1 MSPSNILTMLELDDF
16 VVLDFETTGLDP
28 MSCKIIEIGAVRF
41 WGGEPVQEFQQLVNP
56 QEPIPR
62 EIVDL
67 TSITDDMVADE
78 PTIEQVGQDLLD
90 FIGDSALVAH
100 NIRFDLG
107 FLQGV
112 YRALGL
118 PEEVHNHLYDTMTLA
133 RTFLYHHTGFNLAAL
148 CDYYNLEHK
157 EAHRA
162 YNDALN
168 TGHIFIRLVQE
179 AAAYPLPV
187 IQSLLGVLQHVDFP
201 NKHLYVRLANVMS
214 STGHLKGI
222 NVSTVERPVPRA
234 IFEHQGK
241 EDEFRPQTPKAFFGE
256 HGILAEGW
264 DQFESRPV
272 QVSFSDAVG
281 KAFEDGHILIAEAG
295 TGLGKSLAYLLP
307 AVNHASLHQQPV
319 VVSCHTKHLQDQLFY
334 QEIPRLVQML
344 DATIKVVMLKGRG
357 NYLCRSRLEFVTA
370 NARRLLGPGDV
381 ENILPI
387 IIWEQFTQTGDV
399 DECPGFNRNR
409 GGRLWRMLRS
419 ERGFCLGNTCR
430 RFHGCFLGP
439 IRRAARQAN
448 LVIVNHALLIADAVG
463 DVGLLPDEYMLVID
477 EAHNLP
483 RVTTEALTME
493 FSEGLVRH
501 LTDYYTR
508 SRYRQIFR
516 KHLRDALQVL
526 DEDRDLY
533 SDIQSA
539 ARRLQKKATDL
550 LETYIAQH
558 QIQDSTASGFRTQSA
573 RYTDPNLE
581 FRNLDKDVQA
591 TGQALESFVQIMT
604 DIYELLA
611 KTDISLGES
620 LVHEVGV
627 DLGEAVSLRTAFEHI
642 TAAVPSDEMVL
653 SREVQAVSEQ
663 IRVVFR
669 CAPLMVSDFL
679 RSTIFEHRPGTVLCS
694 ATLSAG
700 DSFEFYRNEIGLDEE
715 FETWP
720 VDELEFPSPFYYDE
734 QCVVL
739 GWENQVDVTDQEY
752 PRELAEL
759 IDAITDR
766 IERRLLVLFTSY
778 AQLRAV
784 HEILYPRL
792 FRTSRRLITQFGGSS
807 RRNLLA
813 AFKESPRA
821 ILLGTAS
828 FWEGIDLPG
837 DLLEMLIVARLPFA
851 NPTEPVVEAR
861 IEYLREQG
869 RNPFQEYQIPEAV
882 TRFRQGFGRLI
893 RTSSDEGI
901 FIIADSRVLRR
912 RYGQTF
918 LDALPVAT
926 IPFSYAEQ
934 IPQLIEKVI
943 FHPEHN

>member
-1 MSPSNILTMLELDDF
+1 MLELDDF

-28 MSCKIIEIGAVRF
+28 ESCKIIEIGAVRF
-41 WGGEPVQEFQQLVNP
+41 WGGEPVEEFQQLVNP
-56 QEPIPR
+56 LEPIPR

-67 TSITDDMVADE
+67 TSITDDMVTDE
-78 PTIEQVGQDLLD
+78 PSIEQVGQDLLD
-90 FIGDSALVAH
+90 FIGESALVAH

-107 FLQGV
+107 FLKGV
-112 YRALGL
+112 YRALGK
-118 PEEVHNHLYDTMTLA
+118 PEEVLNHLYDTMTLA
-133 RTFLYHHTGFNLAAL
+133 RTFLFHHTGFNLTAL
-148 CDYYNLEHK
+148 CDYYDLEHK

-168 TGHIFIRLVQE
+168 TGHIFVKLVQE
-179 AAAYPLPV
+179 AASYPLPV
-187 IQSLLGVLQHVDFP
+187 IQSLLGVMQHVDFP

-214 STGHLKGI
+214 STGHMKGI
-222 NVSTVERPVPRA
+222 NVSTIEHPVPRA
-234 IFEHQGK
+234 IFEHEGK
-241 EDEFRPQTPKAFFGE
+241 GDDYGPQTAEAFFGE
-256 HGILAEGW
+256 QGLLARDW

-272 QVSFSDAVG
+272 QVDFSDAVG
-281 KAFEDGHILIAEAG
+281 RAFEDGQILVAEAG
-295 TGLGKSLAYLLP
+295 TGLGKSMAYLLP
-307 AVNHASLHQQPV
+307 AVNHAYLHQQPV

-334 QEIPRLVQML
+334 QEVPRLITLL
-344 DATIKVVMLKGRG
+344 DAPMKVVMLKGRG
-357 NYLCRSRLEFVTA
+357 NYLCRTRLDFVTM
-370 NARRLLGPGDV
+370 NAQRLLGPDDV

-387 IIWEQFTQTGDV
+387 ILWEHFTQTGDV
-399 DECPGFNRNR
+399 DECPGFLRGR

-419 ERGFCLGNTCR
+419 ERGFCLGNACR

-448 LVIVNHALLIADAVG
+448 LVIVNHALLVADAVG
-463 DVGLLPDEYMLVID
+463 DVGLLPEEYMLVID

-483 RVTTEALTME
+483 RVTTEALTLE
-493 FSEGLVRH
+493 FSEGLVRR
-501 LTDYYTR
+501 LTDYYLG

-516 KHLRDALQVL
+516 KQLRDALQVL
-526 DEDRDLY
+526 DEDKDLY

-539 ARRLQKKATDL
+539 ARQLQKDAANL
-550 LETYIAQH
+550 LEAYIEQH
-558 QIQDSTASGFRTQSA
+558 QIQDSPDRRFRTQSA
-573 RYTDPNLE
+573 RYVDPGIE
-581 FRNLDKDVQA
+581 FRNLDEVVQTA
-591 TGQALESFVQIMT
+591 GHALASFTQILT
-604 DIYELLA
+604 DIHELVV

-627 DLGEAVSLRTAFEHI
+627 DLGEAINLQIAFERA
-642 TAAVPSDEMVL
+642 TAADPQDEMVL
-653 SREVQAVSEQ
+653 WREVQTRADQV
-663 IRVVFR
+663 RVAFR
-669 CAPLMVSDFL
+669 CAPLMVSAFL
-679 RSTIFEHRPGTVLCS
+679 RSKILDRRPGTVLCS
-694 ATLSAG
+694 ATLKAG
-700 DSFEFYRNEIGLDEE
+700 ETFDFYRSEIGLDDE

-720 VDELEFPSPFYYDE
+720 VLEQEFPSPFYYDE

-739 GWENQVDVTDQEY
+739 GWENPVDVTDTEY

-778 AQLRAV
+778 AQLRSV
-784 HEILYPRL
+784 HEILYTRL

-837 DLLEMLIVARLPFA
+837 ELLEMLIVARLPFA

-869 RNPFQEYQIPEAV
+869 NNPFQEFQIPEAV

-901 FIIADSRVLRR
+901 FIIADSRVYRR
-912 RYGQTF
+912 RYGQLF
-918 LDALPVAT
+918 LDALPVET
-926 IPFSYAEQ
+926 VPFTYAES
-934 IPQLIEKVI
+934 IPQLLEKVI
-943 FHPEHN
+943 FHQEHN